1 MSVLFDIIFII
12 LHLWGDNL
20 KNSRLIAYSGVAT
33 ALSVVMLFLGS
44 LIWVLGYTMPLIASL
59 IMIILLDS
67 ISQKCALLT
76 YVATSAV
83 SFILLSDK
91 ECLLLYVLFFGYY
104 PLIRDKI
111 NEIKP
116 KFLSILLKY
125 ITFNASMILTQV
137 LCVYVFG
144 IPFDDMFGKW
154 GIILFIVCLNLV
166 FTVFDKLYGLLL
178 KLYRIKLKK
187 KVEKY
192 LK

>member
-1 MSVLFDIIFII
+1 M
-12 LHLWGDNL
+12 
-20 KNSRLIAYSGVAT
+20 KNSKVIAYSGVAT

-44 LIWVLGYTMPLIASL
+44 LIWVLAYTMPLIASL
-59 IMIILLDS
+59 IMIVLIDS
-67 ISQKCALLT
+67 VSRKSALLT

-111 NEIKP
+111 NNIKP

-125 ITFNASMILTQV
+125 LTFNISMILTQI

-154 GIILFIVCLNLV
+154 GIVFFILCLNLV
-166 FTVFDKLYGLLL
+166 FAVFDKLYDLLL
-178 KLYRIKLKK
+178 KLYRIKIKK